1 MSSTISV
8 DSNLYPAISAG
19 ATMASRRPSV
29 PGEFKNTRPW
39 LSSAMKRGSSGTRS
53 RKSERTDKTRRMGEV
68 ASSAT
73 AASEAV
79 KALRSLRSGTSV

>member
-1 MSSTISV
+1 MSSMMAA
-8 DSNLYPAISAG
+8 DSNLYPASSAG

-29 PGEFKNTRPW
+29 PGALRNTSPW

-53 RKSERTDKTRRMGEV
+53 RKSLRIESTRRMGEV
-68 ASSAT
+68 GSSAT

-79 KALRSLRSGTSV
+79 KALRSAGSDTSV